1 MTIAAIHYYFKSS
14 EFKYQKQIKIIL
26 LLFFSTF
33 ALYFLLARLGFIF
46 PLRDV
51 AEVPQGSDEM
61 IDNQQ
66 NWTLGCPSLKNKDV
80 EELYKVVKIGTLI
93 EVVQ

>member
-1 MTIAAIHYYFKSS
+1 M
-14 EFKYQKQIKIIL
+14 
-26 LLFFSTF
+26 
-33 ALYFLLARLGFIF
+33 
-46 PLRDV
+46 LRKFYV
-51 AEVPQGSDEM
+51 

-80 EELYKVVKIGTLI
+80 EELYKVVKIGTLV